1 MSTLKVHFSENVQG
15 HLFGVKGMA
24 EYTLQQKLIAEFI
37 GTFFLALT
45 ICTAAV
51 HGSAGEY
58 APFAIAATLMVM
70 IYGVG
75 HISGAHFNP
84 AVTVAVWLRGAC
96 EKEDVFPYIAAQVIA
111 GILAAFASENLL
123 FVETSVNALEMDAT
137 QAVSAEF
144 LYTFALVFV
153 ILNVATTEST
163 AGNGYYGAA
172 ISFVVLAGALTVAE
186 ISGGSFNPA
195 VTGALFTSGV
205 VEATDL
211 WMHLVPQFA
220 AGVLAF
226 QAYKIMVLGD

>member
-1 MSTLKVHFSENVQG
+1 MPEHN
-15 HLFGVKGMA
+15 
-24 EYTLQQKLIAEFI
+24 LQQKLIAEFV

-51 HGSAGEY
+51 HGSAGDY

-96 EKEDVFPYIAAQVIA
+96 EKDDVAPYIAVQIIA
-111 GILAAFASENLL
+111 GALAALASEL
-123 FVETSVNALEMDAT
+123 FAKTSVTALEMDST
-137 QAVSAEF
+137 QALGAEF

-153 ILNVATTEST
+153 ILNVATSEATE
-163 AGNGYYGAA
+163 GNGYYGAA
-172 ISFVVLAGALTVAE
+172 IALVVLAGALTVGE

-195 VTGALFTSGV
+195 VTGALFVSGRV
-205 VEATDL
+205 DVADL
-211 WMHLVPQFA
+211 WIHLVPQFI
-220 AGVLAF
+220 AGILAV
-226 QAYKIMVLGD
+226 QAFKATQ